1 MGAAALPLLIA
12 ASVAASGAA
21 AYSQYST
28 AKSQA
33 AFQQYSMAVQ
43 NQQLEQDKKN
53 SEIQAISQENLRLQA
68 AREQMSTNR
77 ATLAAFGLG
86 ENQSFLMGATAADQ
100 RALRNTVADTRLGL
114 ATNLSRLSDQIGVN
128 TYSASNAGYGARMA
142 GINAIGGFVGSA
154 AQAGMYYNRY
164 NTPSLDI
171 GTLRGR

>member
-53 SEIQAISQENLRLQA
+53 AEIQAISQENLRLQA

-77 ATLAAFGLG
+77 ATLAAFGQG
-86 ENQSFLMGATAADQ
+86 SNQSFLMGATAADQ
-100 RALRNTVADTRLGL
+100 RALRSTVADTRLGL
-114 ATNLSRLSDQIGVN
+114 ATNISRLSDQIGVN
-128 TYSASNAGYGARMA
+128 RYSASNAGYGARMA
-142 GINAIGGFVGSA
+142 GFNAIGSFVGSA
-154 AQAGMYYNRY
+154 ANAGMYYGRY
-164 NTPSLDI
+164 GTPSNSGI
-171 GTLRGR
+171 G